1 MGLSVYNNV
10 EAMNAHRVLSNTN
23 SQLSKSMERL
33 SSGLRINR
41 AADDAAGLAVSEGM
55 RSQIR
60 GMNVASRNA
69 QDGVSMV
76 QVADGALGNVGD
88 MLQRVRDLAVQASNG
103 TLTDAQRTNL
113 DTEVQQIMTEIGK
126 TGTDTEFNGLKI
138 LAGSVA
144 TAGTAVTLQVG
155 ANASKNI
162 AFTIGTVSTS
172 DLGISGIAVS
182 SAASATAA
190 IASLDAAIS
199 SVTTSRAN
207 LGAIQ
212 NRLEHTINRLGMTS
226 ENLQAAES
234 RIRDADMASEM
245 ITFTKNQ
252 ILQQS
257 GTAMLSQAN
266 SAPQSVLSLL
276 R

>member
-1 MGLSVYNNV
+1 MGLRIYNNV
-10 EAMNAHRVLSNTN
+10 EAANAHRVLGNTN
-23 SQLSKSMERL
+23 NQLSKSMERL

-41 AADDAAGLAVSEGM
+41 AADDAAGLAVSEVM

-60 GMNVASRNA
+60 GMGVAQRNA

-76 QVADGALGNVGD
+76 QVADGALGNIGD

-103 TLTDAQRTNL
+103 TLTDAQRGNL
-113 DTEVQQIMTEIGK
+113 NAEVQQILSEINT
-126 TGTDTEFNGLKI
+126 TGTDTEFNGIKI
-138 LAGSVA
+138 LSGSVA
-144 TAGTAVTLQVG
+144 AAASAVTLQVG
-155 ANASKNI
+155 ANGGQAI
-162 AFTIGTVSTS
+162 AFTIGTVGTTALTINGLS
-172 DLGISGIAVS
+172 VS
-182 SAASATAA
+182 FATAASAA
-190 IASLDAAIS
+190 IASIDTAIGAI
-199 SVTTSRAN
+199 TTQRAN

-212 NRLEHTINRLGMTS
+212 NRLEQTINRLGVTS

-234 RIRDADMASEM
+234 RIRDADMAQEM
-245 ITFTKNQ
+245 ISFTKNQ

-257 GTAMLSQAN
+257 GMAMLSQAN

>member
-1 MGLSVYNNV
+1 MGLRIYNNV
-10 EAMNAHRVLSNTN
+10 EAANAHRVLGATN
-23 SQLSKSMERL
+23 SNLSKSMERL

-41 AADDAAGLAVSEGM
+41 AADDAAGLAVSEVM

-69 QDGVSMV
+69 QDGVSLV

-103 TLTDAQRTNL
+103 TLTDAQRSNL
-113 DTEVQQIMTEIGK
+113 NAEVQQVLSEINT
-126 TGTDTEFNGLKI
+126 TGTDTEFNGIKI
-138 LAGSVA
+138 LSGSVA
-144 TAGTAVTLQVG
+144 AAASAVTLQVG
-155 ANASKNI
+155 ANGGQAI
-162 AFTIGTVSTS
+162 AFTIGTVGTTALTLNGLS
-172 DLGISGIAVS
+172 VS
-182 SAASATAA
+182 FATAASAA
-190 IASLDAAIS
+190 IASIDAAIS
-199 SVTTSRAN
+199 SVTTQRAN

-212 NRLEHTINRLGMTS
+212 NRLEQTINRLGVTS

-245 ITFTKNQ
+245 ISFTKNQ

-257 GTAMLSQAN
+257 GMAMLSQAN